1 MTSLVVNMTEEAEKM
16 VVVGEG
22 NPIDGVH
29 ETNEAD
35 DAMNAQVIVL
45 FHISPLEYIWK

>member
-1 MTSLVVNMTEEAEKM
+1 MTEEAEKM

-22 NPIDGVH
+22 NPIDSVH

-35 DAMNAQVIVL
+35 GAMNV
-45 FHISPLEYIWK
+45 

>member
-1 MTSLVVNMTEEAEKM
+1 MNMTEEAEKM

-35 DAMNAQVIVL
+35 GAMNVQVIAL
-45 FHISPLEYIWK
+45 FHNFPVEYI